1 MKMGRDEQ
9 AVRDAFRRMGP
20 REKFGYILTYY
31 WWAILLSVIAAVILG
46 SVIHGRVTKKQMLLY
61 IACLNVSAGSDL
73 EESLR
78 EGYLRFAV
86 KIRRRPM
93 CCSTGICIFRRIL
106 PRLTIRWLMPRG

>member
-9 AVRDAFRRMGP
+9 AVRDAYRRMAP

-46 SVIHGRVTKKQMLLY
+46 SVIYGRVTKKQMLLY

-73 EESLR
+73 VRAMWRLR
-78 EGYLRFAV
+78 QRSGGVSPAGLCGV
-86 KIRRRPM
+86 
-93 CCSTGICIFRRIL
+93 CG
-106 PRLTIRWLMPRG
+106 